1 MNRKVNYI
9 LLSAVISFYT
19 ILFLSCKNDKNNLI
33 PDETTFSSILADS
46 TYTIRLTQLNS
57 PRVYEFGL
65 RFSPNVSG
73 SITKLG
79 CKLPKKGSYRMCLW
93 NVNEQKQ
100 LAETT
105 VNQTN
110 SDLAW
115 QAISKAS
122 VEAGKSYYV
131 TVISDN
137 WFDAYPK
144 TGGNVK
150 YPLLKGNIQIQA
162 FGYVQNFIGSPSK
175 MPTLEDNTTSI
186 SGIVD
191 FGFQIN

>member
-1 MNRKVNYI
+1 MNRNISYI
-9 LLSAVISFYT
+9 LLSVIISLYAITFV
-19 ILFLSCKNDKNNLI
+19 SCKNSTNSVI
-33 PDETTFSSILADS
+33 PDEATFSNILADS

-57 PRVYEFGL
+57 PKIYEFGL

-100 LAETT
+100 LVETT

-131 TVISDN
+131 TVTSDN
-137 WFDAYPK
+137 WYDALPK

-150 YPLLKGNIQIQA
+150 YPLVKGNIQIQA
-162 FGYVQNFIGSPSK
+162 FGYVQNFVGSPSK
-175 MPTLEDNTTSI
+175 IPTLEDNTTSI

-191 FGFQIN
+191 LGFQIN